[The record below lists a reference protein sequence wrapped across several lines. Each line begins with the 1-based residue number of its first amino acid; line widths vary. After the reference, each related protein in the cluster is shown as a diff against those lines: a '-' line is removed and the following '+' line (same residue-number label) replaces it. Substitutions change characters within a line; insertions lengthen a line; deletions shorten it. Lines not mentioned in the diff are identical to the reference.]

1 MTRAGVEEQLR
12 ALTGVAVWNLAA
24 PAVNRPHHDGWLI
37 FLRPRYAWY
46 GTPEAAADA
55 LLAGH
60 HGNGIRIGL
69 R

>member
-1 MTRAGVEEQLR
+1 MTRADVEEQLR
-12 ALTGVAVWNLAA
+12 ALAGVAVWNLSA
-24 PAVNRPHHDGWLI
+24 PAVIRPHRDGWLI
-37 FLRPRYAWY
+37 FPRARYTWY
-46 GTPEAAADA
+46 GTGEVAADA

>member
-1 MTRAGVEEQLR
+1 MTRAERRR
-12 ALTGVAVWNLAA
+12 AAA
-24 PAVNRPHHDGWLI
+24 CPHRGCRLESCRPAVIRPHRDGWLI
-37 FLRPRYAWY
+37 FLRARYAWY